1 MASLLA
7 RLAPLAALGALLAVV
22 PACAVEIGEGDDGA
36 DGDDP
41 SAEATAT
48 SEDELSDGKRH
59 RTIKV
64 MSLNLRHDTDQWTRR
79 FPLVAAEI
87 DRLDPDFVG
96 LQEIADWKDQ
106 VDELNDLVQK
116 RGHARYHAYTKRKTA
131 WLWFKGEAVGVMSR
145 WKIEDTAWT
154 DLEHYRPGVKATV
167 RVADGLVVDVFDTH
181 LHHEG
186 GDDVR
191 LPQAERMT
199 RFVASNDEG
208 RLTFLTGDMNA
219 TDGSRAIR
227 HFVGAGFVDSF
238 AAVHGGRANTLGPT
252 SPVRLADGAF
262 QQAPKNRID
271 YVFAKAGRGVTA
283 KPVKSEVVL
292 KNHDAKGFYP
302 SDHFAVMTTFDV
314 AY

>member
-7 RLAPLAALGALLAVV
+7 RLAPLLALSAVLASM
-22 PACAVEIGEGDDGA
+22 PACAASVGE
-36 DGDDP
+36 DGDEDG
-41 SAEATAT
+41 SDEATGVT
-48 SEDELSDGKRH
+48 EDELSDGKQH
-59 RTIKV
+59 RTLKV
-64 MSLNLRHDTDQWTRR
+64 MTLNLRHDTDQWKRR
-79 FPLVAAEI
+79 FPLVADEI

-96 LQEIADWKDQ
+96 VQEIADWKDQ
-106 VDELNDLVQK
+106 IDELNDLVQK

-131 WLWFKGEAVGVMSR
+131 WLWFKGEAVGILSR
-145 WKIEDTAWT
+145 WKLEGTEWT

-167 RVADGLVVDVFDTH
+167 RIDDGLVVDVYNTH

-219 TDGSRAIR
+219 TDGTRAIR
-227 HFVGAGFVDSF
+227 HFRSAGFVDSF
-238 AAVHGGRANTLGPT
+238 AAANPVRTNEVGAT

-302 SDHFAVMTTFDV
+302 SDHLAVMTTFDV